1 MKQPES
7 SKLKSRN
14 QLATE
19 NLWLV
24 RLLRWKTFQNLPP
37 HIEDADLYQAGM
49 LGLIDAADKFDPK
62 KDVKFATYAEF
73 RIVGAMVDYIREQD
87 WMPRRLSDLR
97 KRASFRKREVE
108 QRIGDKASDAEV
120 ADEMGITVDFYR
132 SRMLQ
137 LEGAKTGG
145 DADLVPVGFDSHLE
159 DDETM
164 TQVWDAVD
172 GLADKWKV
180 VLTLYYREDMTFLEI
195 ADQLGLVES
204 RICQIH
210 KVAIQRLR
218 AALRRVRSLPLP
230 TLE

>member
-7 SKLKSRN
+7 SKQKSRN
-14 QLATE
+14 QLAIE
-19 NLWLV
+19 HLWLV
-24 RLLRWKTFQNLPP
+24 RLLRRKNFANLPP

-49 LGLIDAADKFDPK
+49 LGLLDAADRFDPK
-62 KDVKFATYAEF
+62 KGVKFQSYADL

-87 WMPRRLSDLR
+87 WTPRRLSDLR

-108 QRIGDKASDAEV
+108 QRIGGRASDAEV

-137 LEGAKTGG
+137 IEMAKTGG
-145 DADLVPVGFDSHLE
+145 DAALVPVGFNSTLE

-180 VLTLYYREDMTFLEI
+180 VLTLYYREDMTYLEI
-195 ADQLGLVES
+195 ADRLGLTES

-210 KVAIQRLR
+210 TVAIQRLR